1 MSCVSSAYRLKHT
14 LTLLWYCSY
23 QRWFFIIKTFTN
35 RAQTQT
41 LENRL
46 GDLVGWCYKA
56 LQTSSE
62 SDVNTMLLVQR
73 ISGKQRPVCG
83 AE

>member
-1 MSCVSSAYRLKHT
+1 MSSSAYRLKHT
-14 LTLLWYCSY
+14 LTLLWYCSH
-23 QRWFFIIKTFTN
+23 QRLFFIMKTFTN

-41 LENRL
+41 LNNRL
-46 GDLVGWCYKA
+46 GDLLGWCYEA

-73 ISGKQRPVCG
+73 TSGKERPVHR